1 MTKEEIKERLL
12 EAVKGGSHFA
22 DIKSVALFGSYV
34 NGSPSEDSDVDVLI
48 DFEPGIEEYLEVV
61 SYEEFTSNKMII
73 DAVVRELEII
83 GEASNNLSEEFRERH
98 PDIVWRRMKDMR
110 NFLNHEY
117 FGVNIK
123 VVWDTCKEDLPKLS
137 KLINDLLC

>member
-1 MTKEEIKERLL
+1 MSMRNNRAYLTHIRD
-12 EAVKGGSHFA
+12 A
-22 DIKSVALFGSYV
+22 
-34 NGSPSEDSDVDVLI
+34 I
-48 DFEPGIEEYLEVV
+48 DTIEEYLEVV

-83 GEASNNLSEEFRERH
+83 GEASNNLSAAFRERH

-110 NFLNHEY
+110 NFLIHEY